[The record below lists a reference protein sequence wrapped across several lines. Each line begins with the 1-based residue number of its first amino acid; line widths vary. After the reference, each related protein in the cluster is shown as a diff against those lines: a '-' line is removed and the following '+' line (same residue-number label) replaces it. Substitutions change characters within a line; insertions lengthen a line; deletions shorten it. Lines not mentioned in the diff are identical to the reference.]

1 MRSLRAAFRL
11 GVAYFLAVAVFER
24 VAPRSVVRAYQRA
37 NNKLQSPL
45 MGLLP
50 GWGVIE
56 TRGHRTGQ
64 VRRVP
69 VGGRVSDGAFWLVAG
84 DGRASAFVRNIDAD
98 PRVRVRFHGR
108 WHDGIARVVEG
119 DDAVARA
126 LRINPFNGA
135 FLWIANPR
143 SRMLSIHVELHG

>member
-1 MRSLRAAFRL
+1 MRRLRTAFRF
-11 GVAYFLAVAVFER
+11 GTVYFLAVAIFER
-24 VAPRSVVRAYQRA
+24 AAPRRTVRAYQRA
-37 NNKLQSPL
+37 NNKLQAPL

-50 GWGVIE
+50 GWGIIE

-64 VRRVP
+64 LRRVP
-69 VGGRVSDGAFWLVAG
+69 VGGRVLDGSFWLVAG

-98 PRVRVRFHGR
+98 PRVRIRFRGS

-126 LRINPFNGA
+126 LRINPINGV
-135 FLWIANPR
+135 FVRIANPR
-143 SRMLSIHVELHG
+143 SRMLSVHVELQE

>member
-1 MRSLRAAFRL
+1 MRRLRAAFRL
-11 GVAYFLAVAVFER
+11 GVIYFLAVAVFER
-24 VAPRSVVRAYQRA
+24 VAPRSVVRAYQRT
-37 NNKLQSPL
+37 NNKLQAPL

-69 VGGRVSDGAFWLVAG
+69 VGGRVLDGAFWIVAG
-84 DGRASAFVRNIDAD
+84 DGRASAFVRNIDAH
-98 PRVRVRFHGR
+98 PRVRVRFHGT
-108 WHDGIARVVEG
+108 WHDGTARVVEA

-126 LRINPFNGA
+126 VRINPLNGA
-135 FLWIANPR
+135 FLWVANPR
-143 SRMLSIHVELHG
+143 PRMLSIRVELQG